1 MGTSDLNATVEI
13 KSGLQKEPWT
23 WAQTATLSVDE
34 NGFRDPEG
42 LGRAGDEPGI
52 LDISR
57 IKEMLLATFKRDLEY
72 LRSLQRVSRE
82 MLASLDTKVAI
93 S

>member
-57 IKEMLLATFKRDLEY
+57 IKEMLLATFKRDDLCAVLDHLVR
-72 LRSLQRVSRE
+72 LREALKS
-82 MLASLDTKVAI
+82 
-93 S
+93 